1 MDEQPVRV
9 SEESTVSIPLKNLIS
24 IIAAVA
30 VSTWAYY
37 GIIERLNA
45 LETKADVML
54 EEIEENDNWIDD
66 FQPPQE
72 VQDTVDR
79 VRELEIRL
87 GILEDRLTR

>member
-1 MDEQPVRV
+1 MANDPVKV
-9 SEESTVSIPLKNLIS
+9 SSESTVSIPLKNLIS

-54 EEIEENDNWIDD
+54 EEIEENDSWIDD

-87 GILEDRLTR
+87 GILEDRLNR